1 MVPALCSLRI
11 ERRLGTAARSPEIGP
26 ARVLVM
32 FDSRISTRQLAE
44 LCHRVS
50 TSLKA
55 GVDARRNWQREAENA
70 RGAARRPLGH
80 IRDAVARGESLTEAL
95 PATGKYFP
103 PLFHEMVAVGEQTGH
118 LAEVLA
124 RLGDNYQHQLE
135 MKKAFRQ
142 SISGPMFQLGFALF
156 VVGVLI
162 WVVGFIAQM
171 RGGKP
176 IDLLGLGLV
185 GDEGLKIYLTFL
197 GCVAAVAFYIYRQIQ
212 RGALWIGGVQLLAM
226 RVPKIGRALELLA
239 VSRFA
244 WSLQLTLETGMDLR
258 KALQLSLLAT
268 HNQYYTRHVD
278 DVLLEIRRGHEVTE
292 ALRNTRA
299 FPRDFLEA
307 VQVGEQSGQ
316 LSETLATISDHYQEE
331 GREAVRM
338 LTRAAGGLVWLL
350 VTGLIIVLIYRLFSF
365 YLGVLNDALKGL

>member
-1 MVPALCSLRI
+1 
-11 ERRLGTAARSPEIGP
+11 
-26 ARVLVM
+26 M
-32 FDSRISTRQLAE
+32 FDSRISTRKLAE
-44 LCHRVS
+44 LCRRVS

-70 RGAARRPLGH
+70 RGAARRPMEC
-80 IRDAVARGESLTEAL
+80 IRDGVARGQSLTEIL
-95 PATGKYFP
+95 PLTGKYFP

-162 WVVGFIAQM
+162 WVVGFIAEI
-171 RGGKP
+171 RGHGKP

-185 GDEGLKIYLTFL
+185 GTEGLKIYLTFL
-197 GCVAAVAFYIYRQIQ
+197 GCVAAAIFFAYRQVQ
-212 RGALWIGGVQLLAM
+212 RGALWINGVQLLAM

-244 WSLQLTLETGMDLR
+244 WSLQLTLETGMPLR
-258 KALQLSLLAT
+258 KAIELSFLAT
-268 HNQYYTRHVD
+268 HNRYYSRHID
-278 DVLLEIRRGHEVTE
+278 AVLLEIRQGHELTE
-292 ALRNTRA
+292 ALTNTQV

-307 VQVGEQSGQ
+307 VQVGEQTGQ
-316 LSETLATISDHYQEE
+316 LSETLATLSEHYQEE

-350 VTGLIIVLIYRLFSF
+350 VTGLIVLLIFRLFSF
-365 YLGVLNDALKGL
+365 YVGVLNDALKGM